1 MQLLLSAIPVFL
13 LGTGFFYLFKLKGF
27 YLLHPIRTLRPV
39 FKRNETTGISPLKAL
54 TMALAGT
61 LGVGNIV
68 GVATALYLGGA
79 GAVFWMVFSALVAMV
94 LKYAEICLAVKHRRF
109 DEKGR
114 PEGGAPYYIRD
125 GLAGIGLPRFGK
137 LVAAVFGILCLVNT
151 FTMGSMLQANAVA
164 GAMNEGFRIPLW
176 LTGTAVGIF
185 CIVVLKGGAVRIASL
200 TEKIVPLMTLGFL
213 MLCAGVLILR
223 YDRIGSAVCQI
234 FQNAF
239 DFSSM
244 GSGFLGFLTSQGV
257 RYGIMRG
264 LVSNEAGCGTAP
276 MAHAAAETDSPAE
289 QGVLGLVE
297 VFVDTV
303 LLCTVTALAILVS
316 DSGPNAFGDDG
327 VRTAQAA
334 FSSVLGDWAG
344 LVFAV
349 SVFFFGVATILCW
362 SHYGMTSLRA
372 VLGSREKL
380 CRATEKLF
388 PIAFAVSVLAGALA
402 SPAGVW
408 TLADGALGIMTIINL
423 LILIMMNKEVKT
435 ETALFMDKQPRK
447 RSKDRLKKILPPH

>member
-1 MQLLLSAIPVFL
+1 MQILLSVIPVFL
-13 LGTGFFYLFKLKGF
+13 LGTGFFYIFKLKGF
-27 YLLHPIRTLRPV
+27 YLLHPIRTLRPI
-39 FKRNETTGISPLKAL
+39 FKRTDTSGVSPLKAL

-79 GAVFWMVFSALVAMV
+79 GAVFWIVFSALVAMV

-109 DEKGR
+109 DENGH
-114 PEGGAPYYIRD
+114 PMGGAPYYIRD
-125 GLAGIGLPRFGK
+125 GLAKLGLPRLGK
-137 LVAAVFGILCLVNT
+137 LIAAVFGILCLVNT

-164 GAMNEGFRIPLW
+164 GAMNEGFHIPLW
-176 LTGTAVGIF
+176 LTGAVIGVF
-185 CIVVLKGGAVRIASL
+185 CVVVLKGGALRIASL
-200 TEKIVPLMTLGFL
+200 TEKIVPLMTVVFL
-213 MLCAGVLILR
+213 LLCAGVLILR
-223 YDRIGSAVCQI
+223 YDRIVPSVCQI
-234 FQNAF
+234 FQKAF
-239 DFSSM
+239 DFSSVGGGVM
-244 GSGFLGFLTSQGV
+244 GFLTSKGV

-276 MAHAAAETDSPAE
+276 MAHASAETDSPAE

-316 DSGPNAFGDDG
+316 DSGVTAYGNDG
-327 VRTAQAA
+327 VRIAQGA

-344 LVFAV
+344 LFFAV

-372 VLGSREKL
+372 ILGGREKL
-380 CRATEKLF
+380 CETAEKLF
-388 PIAFAVSVLAGALA
+388 PIAFAVSVVVGSLA

-408 TLADGALGIMTIINL
+408 MLADGALAIMTLINL
-423 LILIMMNKEVKT
+423 AVLLLMFREVRT
-435 ETALFMDKQPRK
+435 ETSVLMEKLDHK
-447 RSKDRLKKILPPH
+447 